1 MQTARTSLIAS
12 LVILWTGMFWG
23 LYWLP
28 VRRLEALGL
37 GGAWGTAAIT
47 AAAALVLMPFV
58 VTRRH
63 QLKHANP
70 IGIASIAL
78 GGVAFALY
86 SIGFLYGRVAMII
99 LLWFLSP
106 VWSILIGRYLM
117 GWSTPGLRLVAV
129 SFGLIGL
136 FIMLGAEG
144 SIPLPQG
151 LGEWMSLFGGVLWSF
166 STTGIRA
173 KSNLEPAASA
183 LIFALGAAATALVLA
198 PFLASPPVVDT
209 AALGTVIVIAVFTGG
224 LWWGLSTAALIWA
237 AMRVDPARVSILL
250 MTEVLVGAITASW
263 FAQEHLSALELAG
276 GAMVLAAGV
285 LEVWPVRTGKQP

>member
-129 SFGLIGL
+129 AFGLIGL